1 VHLGFIILQNR
12 CDTESGNI
20 SNLCQEVME
29 ISPDHDLLVVD
40 DNSVDGT
47 GKIVEELKQI
57 IIMHLSF

>member
-1 VHLGFIILQNR
+1 
-12 CDTESGNI
+12 
-20 SNLCQEVME
+20 ME